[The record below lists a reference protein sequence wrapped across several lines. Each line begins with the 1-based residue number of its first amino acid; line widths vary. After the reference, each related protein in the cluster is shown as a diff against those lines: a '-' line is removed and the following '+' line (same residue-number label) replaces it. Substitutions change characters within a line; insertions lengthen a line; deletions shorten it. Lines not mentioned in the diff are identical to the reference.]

1 MEELATYIAG
11 EMNANINSPEVRQMR
26 DLNSFDAAANMK
38 EYETLPFYLRLG
50 PGPDF
55 YSMAAG
61 MQAKAFAIWAER
73 VGQNRPW
80 DHKQKI
86 RAAFGGIWHKQ
97 GKYDYFYD
105 IWSNIHYG
113 YVGRVAVFSESVLAD
128 GAGAEQ
134 IVSDSWGKVSDITK
148 PLERRKHRGPHR
160 AEDVDGLR
168 AWDDAP
174 DRISISIGIK
184 LFNQHPMGRITA
196 KMLMDEVLAVT
207 PQEWGVGV
215 IEHKCKEN

>member
-26 DLNSFDAAANMK
+26 DLNSFDAPAKMK
-38 EYETLPFYLRLG
+38 EYEALPFYLRLG

-80 DHKQKI
+80 DHKPI
-86 RAAFGGIWHKQ
+86 LAAKYDGVVYHKQ
-97 GKYDYFYD
+97 GNYDYFYD

-113 YVGRVAVFSESVLAD
+113 YVGRVGGLSESILLD

-134 IVSDSWGKVSDITK
+134 IVSDTGKQS
-148 PLERRKHRGPHR
+148 RSYRNRKRKENFRGLIARP
-160 AEDVDGLR
+160 
-168 AWDDAP
+168 
-174 DRISISIGIK
+174 
-184 LFNQHPMGRITA
+184 T
-196 KMLMDEVLAVT
+196 LMDSVHGTT
-207 PQEWGVGV
+207 PQTGFRLTLGSSCSAKIPPVELR
-215 IEHKCKEN
+215 HKW

>member
-1 MEELATYIAG
+1 
-11 EMNANINSPEVRQMR
+11 
-26 DLNSFDAAANMK
+26 
-38 EYETLPFYLRLG
+38 
-50 PGPDF
+50 DF

-73 VGQNRPW
+73 VGQDRPW
-80 DHKQKI
+80 DHKPKI

-105 IWSNIHYG
+105 IWSNVHYG
-113 YVGRVAVFSESVLAD
+113 YVGRVAGFSESVLAD

-134 IVSDSWGKVSDITK
+134 IVSDSWGKISDITK
-148 PLERRKHRGPHR
+148 PSERRKHRGPRR
-160 AEDVDGLR
+160 AENVDGLR
-168 AWDDAP
+168 AWDDDP

-184 LFNQHPMGRITA
+184 LFNQHPTGGITA
-196 KMLMDEVLAVT
+196 KMVMDKVLAVT
-207 PQEWGVGV
+207 PQEWGAGV